1 MERLGGVAPSF
12 RSVVFL
18 FGCACAGCTSPV
30 HFRAN
35 IQSENPDDRILAV
48 FAAGEASDRESVP
61 LLVDRLEDED
71 EAVRFFAIQALEK
84 IVGQRFGYDYAKP
97 PEERAAAVER
107 WRAYVR
113 DGAHLSTS
121 AGANQAHR
129 DSGGA
134 TGTTTVLNQP

>member
-1 MERLGGVAPSF
+1 MERVGGVAPSF
-12 RSVVFL
+12 RFL
-18 FGCACAGCTSPV
+18 VLLCGCAGCATPA

-71 EAVRFFAIQALEK
+71 EAVRFFTIQALEK

-97 PEERAAAVER
+97 PEGRAPAVER
-107 WRAYVR
+107 WRAFVR
-113 DGAHLSTS
+113 DGSYLPTS
-121 AGANQAHR
+121 AGAGDKHD
-129 DSGGA
+129 DSEVKA
-134 TGTTTVLNQP
+134 KTTTALK